1 MNPCGIT
8 AGVLIFLYL
17 WVPRD
22 LFPRPSVYA
31 WQPSGAPMR
40 KIEQSEKSRALFLV
54 IIVLVIVG
62 LAALSHFL

>member
-1 MNPCGIT
+1 
-8 AGVLIFLYL
+8 
-17 WVPRD
+17 
-22 LFPRPSVYA
+22 
-31 WQPSGAPMR
+31 MR